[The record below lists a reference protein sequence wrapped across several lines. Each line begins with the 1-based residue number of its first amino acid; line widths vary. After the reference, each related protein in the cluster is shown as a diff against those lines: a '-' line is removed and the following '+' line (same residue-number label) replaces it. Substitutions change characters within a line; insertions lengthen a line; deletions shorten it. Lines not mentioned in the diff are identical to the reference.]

1 LGVFMFDVII
11 EALNGIK
18 ERLTNIE
25 AAMAAPKVPAR
36 YLDIESAG
44 VYIDKT
50 YEGMRHTI
58 RCHEK
63 ELKPIVIGGTPRID
77 IRDIDRLAAN
87 LKGKK

>member
-1 LGVFMFDVII
+1 MLDEII
-11 EALNGIK
+11 ETLNGIQ
-18 ERLTNIE
+18 ERLTKIE
-25 AAMAAPKVPAR
+25 AAIAAPKVAAR

-44 VYIDKT
+44 LYIDKT

-58 RCHEK
+58 RCHQK

-87 LKGKK
+87 LKSKI